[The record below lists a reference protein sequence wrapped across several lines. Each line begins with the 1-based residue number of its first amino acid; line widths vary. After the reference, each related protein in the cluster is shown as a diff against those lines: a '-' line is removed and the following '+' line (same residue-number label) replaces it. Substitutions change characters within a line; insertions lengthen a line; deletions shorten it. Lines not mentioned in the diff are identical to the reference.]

1 MWLEEKDK
9 LRRNFIFKDFK
20 EAFAFMTEVAA
31 AAEKLNHHPEWTNTY
46 NKVSIT
52 LCTHE
57 AGSIIT
63 ERDYRLAAAIDVIAA
78 AIKPQN
84 PVTE

>member
-20 EAFAFMTEVAA
+20 EAFAFMTEIAV
-31 AAEKLNHHPEWTNTY
+31 AAEKLNHHPEWTNSY

-52 LCTHE
+52 LYTHE

-78 AIKPQN
+78 TIKPQN

>member
-20 EAFAFMTEVAA
+20 EAFAFMAEVAA
-31 AAEKLNHHPEWTNTY
+31 AAEKLNHHPEWTNSY

-52 LCTHE
+52 LYTHE

-78 AIKPQN
+78 TIKPQN